1 MGLPF
6 QAGNTAIVLL
16 GDGLDELG
24 KELEGYCQHLKS
36 AYDAA
41 YGPAEAC
48 AFRIVRFNGNAYG
61 ELWSILPA
69 RQEWTI
75 FAVSHDIQAVAELIA
90 ALGAGVQGEEGGA
103 AAPLSGGKVVAV
115 GIVLT
120 DAQPDTGPPPSSS
133 FFCETASA
141 QMLCKVLILHNHSA
155 RCICADIADLL
166 TISNSKPIRVEE
178 HPPFDGEGSG
188 YAVLL
193 VRGGLGV
200 WGVIK
205 YECAWTELKA
215 HDGWETETFDKLLEF
230 ADTQAGP
237 DAGVIIFDLWE
248 PTAG

>member
-6 QAGNTAIVLL
+6 QAGNTAVVLL
-16 GDGLDELG
+16 GDGLEGLG
-24 KELEGYCQHLKS
+24 KQLEEYCQQLKS

-41 YGPAEAC
+41 YGPTEAC
-48 AFRIVRFNGNAYG
+48 TFRIVRFIGNVYG

-75 FAVSHDIQAVAELIA
+75 FAVSHDVQAVAELVA
-90 ALGAGVQGEEGGA
+90 ALGAEVQGKEGGA
-103 AAPLSGGKVVAV
+103 HKPLPGTAEVI
-115 GIVLT
+115 GILLT
-120 DAQPDTGPPPSSS
+120 DAQSDTGPPPPSS

-141 QMLCKVLILHNHSA
+141 LTFCKVLILHNHSA
-155 RCICADIADLL
+155 RCICTDIVDLL

-178 HPPFDGEGSG
+178 HPPFDGEDSG

-205 YECAWTELKA
+205 FERAWAKLKVE
-215 HDGWETETFDKLLEF
+215 DGWEIETFAKLDEF
-230 ADTQAGP
+230 AATQGGP
-237 DAGVIIFDLWE
+237 DADVIIFDLWE
-248 PTAG
+248 PII